1 MVDHKFK
8 VGDKVVRVDENAIA
22 LDWGKVY
29 TVSALLEFG
38 EKAAVKLVDKYGNTE
53 GFGGHHWE
61 HRLGFAPGFVR
72 EPTFKPGDKI
82 RLRGPYQF
90 HGAKEI
96 ATVIAQGDRV
106 PQRSGADK
114 DREVVYADWYRPE
127 GSWHWADDCEL
138 VERPQKKAKWE
149 TVSKFTND
157 GTGTEFRVQTR
168 KVEK

>member
-8 VGDKVVRVDENAIA
+8 VGDKVVRVEENAIA
-22 LDWGKVY
+22 LDWGRVY
-29 TVSALLEFG
+29 TVTDLLSFG
-38 EKAAVKLVDKYGNTE
+38 NRAAIRLDDE
-53 GFGGHHWE
+53 GGHHWE
-61 HRLGFAPGFVR
+61 HRVDFAPGFLR

-82 RLRGPYQF
+82 RLKKGTF

-96 ATVIAQGDRV
+96 ATVVAQGDRE
-106 PQRSGADK
+106 PQRLPRDK
-114 DREVVYADWYRPE
+114 DREVVYADWYYE
-127 GSWHWADDCEL
+127 GGSWHWADECEL